1 VSTSRKADVKHRQI
15 QAIQEAVF
23 PRLKKRG
30 SIEARRIR
38 ISVINNRPGLNGV
51 QDEIEITS
59 KDRKTLRGRRKY
71 AQQCADKMNAE
82 DPKKNWI
89 VLEWRE

>member
-1 VSTSRKADVKHRQI
+1 MLTGFSQPPITNQTGDNIMAD
-15 QAIQEAVF
+15 F
-23 PRLKKRG
+23 
-30 SIEARRIR
+30 RRIR